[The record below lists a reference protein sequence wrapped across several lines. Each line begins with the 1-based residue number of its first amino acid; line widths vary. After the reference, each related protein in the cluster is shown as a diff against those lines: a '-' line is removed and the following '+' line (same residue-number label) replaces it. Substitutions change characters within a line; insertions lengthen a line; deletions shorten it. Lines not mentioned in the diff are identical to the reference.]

1 MKLINRNHIKIKM
14 HDKYCIISS
23 KGKIIDNIVNS
34 IVLGG
39 NIIHYLGNNYLVFI
53 HTNPIL
59 SLIDILN
66 QSKVPYK
73 LYMFKG
79 KYYYKIHKKYIVFDK
94 W

>member
-1 MKLINRNHIKIKM
+1 MKTVNRNYIKVKIR
-14 HDKYCIISS
+14 DTYCIISS
-23 KGKIIDNIVNS
+23 KVIDSIINS
-34 IVLGG
+34 IFLGG

-59 SLIDILN
+59 TLIDILN

-73 LYMFKG
+73 LYRFKG
-79 KYYYKIHKKYIVFDK
+79 RCYYKIHKKYIVFDK